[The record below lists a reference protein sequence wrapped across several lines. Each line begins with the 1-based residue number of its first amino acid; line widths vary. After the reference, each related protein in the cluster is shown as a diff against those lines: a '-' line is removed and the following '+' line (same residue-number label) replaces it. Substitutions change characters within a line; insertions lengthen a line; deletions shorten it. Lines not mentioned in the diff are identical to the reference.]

1 LRDNAPRS
9 RCASGSYLFTIMAAV
24 LLLIML
30 PLMAAVGF
38 MLGVVGGQWSF
49 TSVIGGATFVLLA
62 GLLLGGAVKL
72 AHQWDG
78 DQH

>member
-1 LRDNAPRS
+1 
-9 RCASGSYLFTIMAAV
+9 
-24 LLLIML
+24 ML

-62 GLLLGGAVKL
+62 GVLLGGAVKL